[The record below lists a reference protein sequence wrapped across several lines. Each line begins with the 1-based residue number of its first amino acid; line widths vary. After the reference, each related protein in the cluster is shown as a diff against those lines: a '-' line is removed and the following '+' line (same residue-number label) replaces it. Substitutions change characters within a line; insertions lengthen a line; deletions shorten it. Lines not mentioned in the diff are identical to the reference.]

1 LLFLDRENEVLP
13 PAVMLGSEI
22 VWLLRLNEIHD
33 VAIGHEVVAGVQAL
47 AMGLDRPL
55 LVGTSTNSGDLLAT
69 VR

>member
-1 LLFLDRENEVLP
+1 
-13 PAVMLGSEI
+13 MWGLGI

-33 VAIGHEVVAGVQAL
+33 GAIGHEAVGGVQDP

-55 LVGTSTNSGDLLAT
+55 LARTSTNSGDLTAT